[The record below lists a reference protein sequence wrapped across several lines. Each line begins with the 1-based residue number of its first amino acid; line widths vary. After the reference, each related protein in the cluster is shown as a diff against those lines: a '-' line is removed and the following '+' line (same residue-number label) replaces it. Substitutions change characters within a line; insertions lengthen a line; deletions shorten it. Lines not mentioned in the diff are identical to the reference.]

1 MIGLIGGMSWRS
13 TELYHRHL
21 NEAAEAKGGLHANAR
36 SIIISLLYAD
46 LLGFARAGDWTRVGD
61 MIGEALRQ
69 AEAAGATLG
78 LMTAVT
84 PHRLFDVLAA
94 KSPIPLLHVLDPAI
108 EALSGSGV
116 TQVGLLGTSYTLDTP
131 AFSAMFV
138 RAGLRIIRPS
148 AQQCQ
153 TLDGIIQS
161 ELTTGLVNKL
171 SNRRV
176 ASIARDLVERGA
188 EVILLACTE
197 LPLLDWHSF
206 DAAAVIDVTRLH
218 AEAALKACR

>member
-21 NEAAEAKGGLHANAR
+21 NEAAETQGGLHANAR
-36 SIIISLLYAD
+36 SIIISLRYGD
-46 LLGFARAGDWTRVGD
+46 LLGFAQSGDWVRVGN
-61 MIGEALRQ
+61 MISEALLQ
-69 AEAAGATLG
+69 AEAAGAKLG

-94 KSPIPLLHVLDPAI
+94 RSPIPLLHVLDPAI
-108 EALSGSGV
+108 KALSRSGI
-116 TQVGLLGTSYTLDTP
+116 TRVGLLGTPYTLDTP
-131 AFSAMFV
+131 AFLAMFA
-138 RAGLRIIRPS
+138 RFGLRIISPS
-148 AQQCQ
+148 AEQCQ
-153 TLDGIIQS
+153 TLDSIIQS
-161 ELTTGLVNKL
+161 ELTAGLVNKP

-176 ASIARDLVERGA
+176 ASIARDLVDRGA

-206 DAAAVIDVTRLH
+206 DAASVIDVTRLH
-218 AEAALKACR
+218 VDAALTACR